1 MLPIAVN
8 FSAGVRVEVDEPAP
22 AEADEL
28 SDADE
33 LDEPSPEDEDEASED
48 EASEDEASEDEASE
62 DAVVVVEELS
72 PLLSLAVCD
81 AVSQAARKNVTANSA
96 IRR

>member
-8 FSAGVRVEVDEPAP
+8 FSPGVRVEVDEPAP

-28 SDADE
+28 PDADE
-33 LDEPSPEDEDEASED
+33 LDEPSPEEEE
-48 EASEDEASEDEASE
+48 EEEEEDEASE

>member
-22 AEADEL
+22 VEADEL
-28 SDADE
+28 SDTAESDTAE
-33 LDEPSPEDEDEASED
+33 LDAPSPEA
-48 EASEDEASEDEASE
+48 EDEASE
-62 DAVVVVEELS
+62 DAVAVVEELS

-81 AVSQAARKNVTANSA
+81 AVSQAARKNVTAISA

>member
-28 SDADE
+28 PDADE
-33 LDEPSPEDEDEASED
+33 LDEPSPDEEE
-48 EASEDEASEDEASE
+48 EEEEEEEEDEASE

>member
-1 MLPIAVN
+1 VLPIAVN

-48 EASEDEASEDEASE
+48 EASEDE
-62 DAVVVVEELS
+62 VVVVEELS

>member
-8 FSAGVRVEVDEPAP
+8 FSPGVRVEVDEPAT

-33 LDEPSPEDEDEASED
+33 LDEPSPEEEE
-48 EASEDEASEDEASE
+48 EEEEGEEEDEASE

>member
-8 FSAGVRVEVDEPAP
+8 FSPGVRVEVDEPAT
-22 AEADEL
+22 AEPNEL
-28 SDADE
+28 SDAAE
-33 LDEPSPEDEDEASED
+33 LDEPLPEDEEE
-48 EASEDEASEDEASE
+48 EEEEEEASE

>member
-1 MLPIAVN
+1 M
-8 FSAGVRVEVDEPAP
+8 
-22 AEADEL
+22 
-28 SDADE
+28 
-33 LDEPSPEDEDEASED
+33 EDEGEEEED
-48 EASEDEASEDEASE
+48 AASE

>member
-33 LDEPSPEDEDEASED
+33 LDELDELDEPSPEGEDEASE
-48 EASEDEASEDEASE
+48 E
-62 DAVVVVEELS
+62 AVVVVAELS

-81 AVSQAARKNVTANSA
+81 AVSQAARKNVSANSA

>member
-22 AEADEL
+22 FEADEL

-33 LDEPSPEDEDEASED
+33 LDEPSPEDED

>member
-48 EASEDEASEDEASE
+48 EASED
-62 DAVVVVEELS
+62 AVVVVEELS

>member
-1 MLPIAVN
+1 MLPIAVS
-8 FSAGVRVEVDEPAP
+8 FSAGVRVEIEEPAP

-33 LDEPSPEDEDEASED
+33 LDEPSPEEDDEASE
-48 EASEDEASEDEASE
+48 E
-62 DAVVVVEELS
+62 AVVVVEELS

-81 AVSQAARKNVTANSA
+81 AVSQAARKKVTANSA

>member
-1 MLPIAVN
+1 LPIAVN

-33 LDEPSPEDEDEASED
+33 LDEPSPEDEDE
-48 EASEDEASEDEASE
+48 
-62 DAVVVVEELS
+62 VVVVEELS

>member
-48 EASEDEASEDEASE
+48 EASEDEASED
-62 DAVVVVEELS
+62 AVVVVEELS

>member
-8 FSAGVRVEVDEPAP
+8 FSPGVRVEVDEPAT

-33 LDEPSPEDEDEASED
+33 LDEPSPEEEE
-48 EASEDEASEDEASE
+48 EEEDEASE

-81 AVSQAARKNVTANSA
+81 AVSQAASKNVTANSA

>member
-22 AEADEL
+22 TEADEL

-33 LDEPSPEDEDEASED
+33 LDELDELDKPSPEEEDEASE
-48 EASEDEASEDEASE
+48 E
-62 DAVVVVEELS
+62 AVVVVEELS